1 MVGKKIKEE
10 LETKLSVSKKLS
22 TDLSFNLQQ
31 LSEKVMTCVQDTDTT
46 EVEDVEYCNK
56 LIKKINK
63 VFESLSKTQNF
74 EFQKIEFVRLT
85 DEQGVVAEENKLYVV
100 GEVYFTSDGNKVFSK
115 RRKVEARTYKEAVY
129 KYKKTDAS
137 LGTELTCFGEYDETQ
152 DYSQGIEIEDIIK

>member
-1 MVGKKIKEE
+1 MVGKKIEEE

-31 LSEKVMTCVQDTDTT
+31 LSEKVMTCVQDIDTT

-56 LIKKINK
+56 LIKKLNK
-63 VFESLSKTQNF
+63 VFESLSKTQNYKF
-74 EFQKIEFVRLT
+74 PKIEFVRLT

-152 DYSQGIEIEDIIK
+152 DYSQGIEIEDIIE